1 MKKDER
7 KNELND
13 DENTEKKTDENN
25 KKPEKDKDKENKKKK
40 LFNKKTGKLALAL
53 VIVLLLNI
61 TYRVIEANNPN
72 KPTEISYNAFVKKMN
87 KKQIETVYYYSKA
100 DTTVECID
108 KKGKH
113 YEFTNP
119 STDEFKVTLLEHGI
133 EIKTPSKIK
142 KETIVA
148 KIKSTISTI
157 YPIAIVIFFYAAMKE
172 QVDALVTSNKAVED
186 SEKPKVKFDDI
197 AGLTKTK
204 KELGFI
210 VEFMK
215 DPSKFESKGVKMPS
229 GILLYGP
236 PGTGKTMMAKAI
248 AGEANVPFYYKSGS
262 DFVELYAG
270 NGARKVRSLFKEAK
284 ENAPCII
291 FIDEIDALGM
301 KRAGDSNNQ
310 EANQTINAFLAEIDG
325 FSGSEGVLVIGATNM
340 IDKLDQAFVRPGR
353 FDKHICIPLPDS
365 KEERFELFKLYSK
378 GKELAEDVN
387 LEELAKKSVWFS
399 GADIE
404 ALMNDAALKS
414 FMDNEDKQKGIISKK
429 NIDDAFYEK
438 LTKGHKKDRT
448 ESEKRREVKITAWHE
463 AGHAIVTRLLTN
475 DEVVTV
481 TIAGSTSGVG
491 GFTQPIPAN
500 QTLKAKK
507 ELLNEI
513 SCLYGGRA
521 AEELLF
527 GNKNDVT
534 TGASNDIKEATN
546 RIKELVSEYGMT
558 EKYGMLN
565 LDSMETID
573 KKDIIDEM
581 KRISDKCYETALS
594 VLSDNIDI
602 LRATAN
608 TLIEK
613 ETINGEELDEIIEKN
628 KR

>member
-13 DENTEKKTDENN
+13 DENIEKKIDEKN
-25 KKPEKDKDKENKKKK
+25 KESEKSEDKEDKKKK
-40 LFNKKTGKLALAL
+40 LFNKKTGKIALAL
-53 VIVLLLNI
+53 VIILLLNI
-61 TYRVIEANNPN
+61 TYRIIEANNPN
-72 KPTEISYNAFVKKMN
+72 KPTEISYNAFVKKMD

-197 AGLTKTK
+197 VGLTKTK

-215 DPSKFESKGVKMPS
+215 DPSKFENKGVKMPS

-301 KRAGDSNNQ
+301 KRAGDNNNQ

-463 AGHAIVTRLLTN
+463 AGHAIVTRLLAN
-475 DEVVTV
+475 DEVVTI

-491 GFTQPIPAN
+491 GFTQPIPTN

-513 SCLYGGRA
+513 SYLYGGRA

-565 LDSMETID
+565 LDSMEMID

-581 KRISDKCYETALS
+581 KRISDECYETALS

-613 ETINGEELDEIIEKN
+613 ETINGEKLDEIIEKN